1 MELSELAAAAKS
13 KVGDGLPNMLSR
25 AAAVG
30 DDAGTGE
37 EAEAEAEVSSVY
49 CRKATMEA
57 EGEPAGPP
65 MTAEAN
71 TSPPSRPNE
80 ADTAAAAAVGVVEM

>member
-1 MELSELAAAAKS
+1 M
-13 KVGDGLPNMLSR
+13 PNMLSR

-37 EAEAEAEVSSVY
+37 EAEAEAEVEVSSVY
-49 CRKATMEA
+49 CRKATIEA
-57 EGEPAGPP
+57 EGEPASPP

-80 ADTAAAAAVGVVEM
+80 ADTAAAVAVGVVEM